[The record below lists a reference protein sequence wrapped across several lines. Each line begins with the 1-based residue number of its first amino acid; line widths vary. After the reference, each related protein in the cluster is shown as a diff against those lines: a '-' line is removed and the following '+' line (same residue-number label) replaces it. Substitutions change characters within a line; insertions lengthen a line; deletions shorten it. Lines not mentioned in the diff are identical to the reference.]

1 MKAWCLCLTFLLCC
15 PALLCASEGSV
26 TLREAIRLSLERNN
40 LLQAARHRKDAA
52 EHGVAV
58 GRSRYFPR
66 IFFDETFSASNAP
79 TRVFMMKLDQ
89 GRFSQNDFLI
99 NNLNHP
105 SSTSDFRTAFTL
117 EQPLFDPG
125 ITYGTALAEKEAE
138 EQGLAFDRRREEVV
152 FAVFTSYLEVQRAR
166 AMLSATEE
174 AVRDAREH
182 RRLARAR
189 NANGMGLKSD
199 ELRAGT
205 FLAEM
210 EQQHITARNNAVL
223 AGMRLALAAGGRA
236 GESLDIAEPLALP
249 SLETGSEDLTALALQ
264 NRKDLKEAEKAA
276 EKAGIG
282 VKLAGSAFLP
292 TLYGS
297 AGYQMNDR
305 DVPFSRDN
313 DSWIAGANLRWELF
327 DGMRRFDE
335 RARARSL
342 EHSAREYLEYHQR
355 EVVFQVKESL
365 LRREEAEKRL
375 AIARSSLRDAEEGV
389 RLVTKRFAN
398 SLSTLVDVLDAQTA
412 LNRARASVVEHE
424 TGYALATARVWYSAG
439 IFLREVMK

>member
-1 MKAWCLCLTFLLCC
+1 MKVWCLCA
-15 PALLCASEGSV
+15 ALLLFSPGLLHAGQDTV

-52 EHGVAV
+52 EHGVAA

-138 EQGLAFDRRREEVV
+138 EQGLAFDRRREDVA

-174 AVRDAREH
+174 AVRDAKEH
-182 RRLARAR
+182 RRLARVR

-236 GESLDIAEPLALP
+236 GESLDIAEPLSPLP
-249 SLETGSEDLTALALQ
+249 LGSEEFTTLALE

-276 EKAGIG
+276 EKARVG
-282 VKLAGSAFLP
+282 VKMAGSAFLP

-327 DGMRRFDE
+327 DGLRRFDE

-342 EHSAREYLEYHQR
+342 ESSAREYLEYQRR

-375 AIARSSLRDAEEGV
+375 ALARASLRDAEEGV
-389 RLVTKRFAN
+389 RLVAKRFAN
-398 SLSTLVDVLDAQTA
+398 SLATLVDVLDAQTA
-412 LNRARASVVEHE
+412 LNRARASMVENE
-424 TGYALATARVWYSAG
+424 TGYALATARVWYNAG